1 MEDLKIKPGLVVP
14 GDFLEL
20 SVARSGG
27 PGGQHV
33 NKTNSKVVI
42 RLDLEACGV
51 FSPYQLGRLQERI
64 PGRYLAQEGRI
75 LILTASE
82 ERDQGRNREAC
93 RTRMA
98 KVIFDALARQKTRR
112 KTKPTKG
119 SNERR
124 LKAKQ
129 EKSRRK
135 ADRRNKSFD

>member
-14 GDFLEL
+14 GDALEL
-20 SVARSGG
+20 STARSGG

-42 RLDLEACGV
+42 RLDLVACEAFG
-51 FSPYQLGRLQERI
+51 PRQLERLKQRI
-64 PGRYLAQEGRI
+64 PGRYLAQDGRI

-93 RTRMA
+93 RARMA
-98 KVIFDALARQKTRR
+98 KVIRDALARPKTR
-112 KTKPTKG
+112 KPTKPTKG

-129 EKSRRK
+129 QRSQRK
-135 ADRRNKSFD
+135 ADRRRSYE